1 MGRIPAR
8 IFRKKESKDMS
19 EGTYL
24 SENPMEAPTSR
35 RKFLA
40 GSAAALAGGAL
51 MAVPGAALAKGDDD
65 GANKH
70 GRVTDVDILNY
81 ALTLEHL
88 EATFYTQGL
97 KKFDRGDFERYFKNN
112 PPKQQ
117 GIKELDGGA
126 VYEEFVRIRRHEQ
139 IHVKT
144 LQAVIKS
151 LGGKPVPE
159 STYNFNKTAFT
170 SVGEFVSV
178 AEFLENTGVS
188 AYDGAIA
195 YIKAAKLQTAGAT
208 IATVEAR
215 HASYLNLVNGDEPFP
230 KPFDKPVAPQK
241 ICEAVQAENGGFI
254 VRSPKP
260 YGPYKSLEALCAKLP
275 KRVLAP

>member
-1 MGRIPAR
+1 MGRFPAR
-8 IFRKKESKDMS
+8 IFRKKGSKDMS

-24 SENPMEAPTSR
+24 GEKTMGAPTSR

-51 MAVPGAALAKGDDD
+51 MAVPGAALADNHKGK
-65 GANKH
+65 KH
-70 GRVTDVDILNY
+70 RVTDVEILNY

-97 KKFDRGDFERYFKNN
+97 KEFDKGDFEKYFKNN
-112 PPKQQ
+112 KPYRKQ
-117 GIKELDGGA
+117 GIKDLDGGA
-126 VYEEFVRIRRHEQ
+126 IYEEFVRIREHEQ
-139 IHVKT
+139 THVKT
-144 LQAVIKS
+144 LEAV
-151 LGGKPVPE
+151 LGKKAVPK
-159 STYNFNKTAFT
+159 STYNFDKTAFT
-170 SVGEFVSV
+170 SIGKFLAV

-215 HASYLNLVNGDEPFP
+215 HASYLNLINGDEPFP
-230 KPFDKPVAPQK
+230 KPFDKPVAPRK

-260 YGPYKSLEALCAKLP
+260 YGPYKSLDALCARLP
-275 KRVLAP
+275 NTVIAP

>member
-1 MGRIPAR
+1 
-8 IFRKKESKDMS
+8 MS

-24 SENPMEAPTSR
+24 GEKTMGAPTSR

-51 MAVPGAALAKGDDD
+51 MAVPGAALAKDDD
-65 GANKH
+65 GGNKH
-70 GRVTDVDILNY
+70 GRVTDVEILNY
-81 ALTLEHL
+81 ALTLEYL

-97 KKFDRGDFERYFKNN
+97 KEFDKGDFEKYFKNN
-112 PPKQQ
+112 KPYRKQ
-117 GIKELDGGA
+117 GIKDLDGGA
-126 VYEEFVRIRRHEQ
+126 VYEEFVRIREHEQ
-139 IHVKT
+139 THVKT
-144 LQAVIKS
+144 LKAV
-151 LGGKPVPE
+151 LGNKAVPK

-170 SVGEFVSV
+170 SVGKFLAV

-215 HASYLNLVNGDEPFP
+215 HASYLNLINGDVPFP
-230 KPFDKPVAPQK
+230 KPFDKPVAPRK

-254 VRSPKP
+254 VKSPKP
-260 YGPYKSLEALCAKLP
+260 YGPYKSLDALCNRLP
-275 KRVLAP
+275 NTVIAP

>member
-1 MGRIPAR
+1 
-8 IFRKKESKDMS
+8 MS
-19 EGTYL
+19 EDTYL
-24 SENPMEAPTSR
+24 NESSPTSR

-51 MAVPGAALAKGDDD
+51 MAVPGAAFADAGGK
-65 GANKH
+65 K
-70 GRVTDVDILNY
+70 RCVTDIEILNY

-88 EATFYTQGL
+88 EAVFYTRGL
-97 KKFDRGDFERYFKNN
+97 KKFDRGAFEKYFKNN
-112 PPKQQ
+112 KPYKKQ
-117 GIKELDGGA
+117 GIGELDGGA
-126 VYEEFVRIRRHEQ
+126 VYEEFVRIRNHEQ
-139 IHVKT
+139 THVKT

-151 LGGKPVPE
+151 LGSKPVPE
-159 STYNFNKTAFT
+159 CTYDFNKSAFT
-170 SVGEFVSV
+170 SIGKFVAV

-215 HASYLNLVNGDEPFP
+215 HASYLNLINGDVPFP
-230 KPFDKPVAPQK
+230 KAFDKPVAPRK
-241 ICEAVQAENGGFI
+241 VCKAVQAENGGFI

-260 YGPYKSLEALCAKLP
+260 YGPYKSLDALCARLP
-275 KRVLAP
+275 NTVIAP

>member
-1 MGRIPAR
+1 
-8 IFRKKESKDMS
+8 MS

-24 SENPMEAPTSR
+24 GEKTMEAPTSR

-51 MAVPGAALAKGDDD
+51 MAVPGAALADGD
-65 GANKH
+65 GGSKH

-88 EATFYTQGL
+88 EATFYTDGL
-97 KKFDRGDFERYFKNN
+97 KKFDRGDFEKYFKNN
-112 PPKQQ
+112 KPYRKQ
-117 GIKELDGGA
+117 GIKDLDGGA
-126 VYEEFVRIRRHEQ
+126 VYEEFVRIREHEQ

-144 LQAVIKS
+144 LEAVIKS
-151 LGGKPVPE
+151 LGSKPVPE
-159 STYNFNKTAFT
+159 STYNFDKTAFT
-170 SVGEFVSV
+170 SIGKFLAV
-178 AEFLENTGVS
+178 AELLENTGVS

-195 YIKAAKLQTAGAT
+195 YIKAAKLQTAGAS

-215 HASYLNLVNGDEPFP
+215 HASYLNLINGDEPFP
-230 KPFDKPVAPQK
+230 KPFDKPVAPRK
-241 ICEAVQAENGGFI
+241 ICNTVNSTFI

-260 YGPYKSLEALCAKLP
+260 YGPYKSLDALCAKLP
-275 KRVLAP
+275 NMVIAP

>member
-8 IFRKKESKDMS
+8 IFREKESKDMS

-24 SENPMEAPTSR
+24 GEKTMGAPTSR

-51 MAVPGAALAKGDDD
+51 MAIPGAAFADD
-65 GANKH
+65 GGKKR
-70 GRVTDVDILNY
+70 RVTDIEILNY

-88 EATFYTQGL
+88 EAVFYTRGL
-97 KKFDRGDFERYFKNN
+97 KKFDRGAFEKYFKNN
-112 PPKQQ
+112 KPYRKQ
-117 GIKELDGGA
+117 GIKDLDGGA
-126 VYEEFVRIRRHEQ
+126 IYEEFVRIREHEQ
-139 IHVKT
+139 THVKT
-144 LQAVIKS
+144 LEAV
-151 LGGKPVPE
+151 LGKKAVPK
-159 STYNFNKTAFT
+159 STYNFDKTAFT
-170 SVGEFVSV
+170 SMGKFLAV

-215 HASYLNLVNGDEPFP
+215 HASYLNLINGDEPFP
-230 KPFDKPVAPQK
+230 KPFDKPVAPRK
-241 ICEAVQAENGGFI
+241 LCEAVQAENGGFI

-260 YGPYKSLEALCAKLP
+260 YGPYKSLDALCARLP
-275 KRVLAP
+275 NTVIAP

>member
-1 MGRIPAR
+1 MGRIPAQ
-8 IFRKKESKDMS
+8 IFREKESKDMS

-24 SENPMEAPTSR
+24 GEKTMGASTSR

-51 MAVPGAALAKGDDD
+51 MAVPGAALAKDD
-65 GANKH
+65 GDGGNKH
-70 GRVTDVDILNY
+70 GRVTDVEILNY
-81 ALTLEHL
+81 ALTLEYL

-97 KKFDRGDFERYFKNN
+97 KKFDRGDFEKYFKSN
-112 PPKQQ
+112 KAYRKQ

-126 VYEEFVRIRRHEQ
+126 VYEEFVRIREHEQ
-139 IHVKT
+139 THVKT
-144 LQAVIKS
+144 LKAV
-151 LGGKPVPE
+151 LGNKAVPK
-159 STYNFNKTAFT
+159 STYNFNKSAFS

-215 HASYLNLVNGDEPFP
+215 HAAYLNLVNGDEPFP
-230 KPFDKPVAPQK
+230 EPFDEPVAPRK
-241 ICEAVQAENGGFI
+241 ICKAVQAENGGFI

-260 YGPYKSLEALCAKLP
+260 YGPYKSLEALCNRLP
-275 KRVLAP
+275 NKVLAP

>member
-1 MGRIPAR
+1 
-8 IFRKKESKDMS
+8 MS

-81 ALTLEHL
+81 ALTLEYL

-97 KKFDRGDFERYFKNN
+97 NKFDKGDFERYFKNN

-126 VYEEFVRIRRHEQ
+126 VYEEFETIRKHEQ

-144 LQAVIKS
+144 LKAV
-151 LGGKPVPE
+151 LGNKAVPK
-159 STYNFNKTAFT
+159 STYNFNKTAFS

-215 HASYLNLVNGDEPFP
+215 HASYLNLINGDEPFP
-230 KPFDKPVAPQK
+230 RPFDKPVAPQK

-260 YGPYKSLEALCAKLP
+260 YGPYKSLEALCNKLP
-275 KRVLAP
+275 NRALAP

>member
-1 MGRIPAR
+1 MT
-8 IFRKKESKDMS
+8 
-19 EGTYL
+19 EGIHL
-24 SENPMEAPTSR
+24 DENPMGAPTSR

-51 MAVPGAALAKGDDD
+51 MAVPGAALAKDD
-65 GANKH
+65 GDGGNKR

-88 EATFYTQGL
+88 EAVFYTDGL

-112 PPKQQ
+112 KPYRKQ

-126 VYEEFVRIRRHEQ
+126 VYEEFVRIRNHEQ

-144 LQAVIKS
+144 LEAVIKS
-151 LGGKPVPE
+151 LGSKPVPE
-159 STYNFNKTAFT
+159 STYNFNKTAF
-170 SVGEFVSV
+170 SSIGKFVSV

-215 HASYLNLVNGDEPFP
+215 HASYLNLINGDEPFP
-230 KPFDKPVAPQK
+230 KPFDKPVAPQA

-275 KRVLAP
+275 NKVLAP

>member
-24 SENPMEAPTSR
+24 GEKTMGAPTSR

-51 MAVPGAALAKGDDD
+51 MAVPGAALAKDDD
-65 GANKH
+65 GGNKH

-81 ALTLEHL
+81 ALTLEYL

-97 KKFDRGDFERYFKNN
+97 NKFDKGDFEKYFKNN
-112 PPKQQ
+112 KPYRKQ
-117 GIKELDGGA
+117 GIKDLDGGA
-126 VYEEFVRIRRHEQ
+126 VYEEFVRIREHEQ
-139 IHVKT
+139 THVKT
-144 LQAVIKS
+144 LKAV
-151 LGGKPVPE
+151 LGNKAVPK
-159 STYNFNKTAFT
+159 STYNFNKTAFS
-170 SVGEFVSV
+170 SVGEFVAV

-215 HASYLNLVNGDEPFP
+215 HASYLNLINGDEPFP
-230 KPFDKPVAPQK
+230 KPFDDPVAPQK
-241 ICEAVQAENGGFI
+241 ICNTVNSTFI

-260 YGPYKSLEALCAKLP
+260 YGPYKSLDALCARLP
-275 KRVLAP
+275 NTVIAP

>member
-1 MGRIPAR
+1 MGRFPTR

-24 SENPMEAPTSR
+24 GEKTMGAPTSR

-51 MAVPGAALAKGDDD
+51 MAVPGAALAKDDD
-65 GANKH
+65 GGNKH
-70 GRVTDVDILNY
+70 GRVTDVEILNY
-81 ALTLEHL
+81 ALTLEYL

-97 KKFDRGDFERYFKNN
+97 KEFDKGDFEKYFKNN
-112 PPKQQ
+112 KPYRKQ
-117 GIKELDGGA
+117 GIKDLDGGA
-126 VYEEFVRIRRHEQ
+126 VYEEFVRIREHEQ
-139 IHVKT
+139 THVKT
-144 LQAVIKS
+144 LEAV
-151 LGGKPVPE
+151 LGKKAVPK
-159 STYNFNKTAFT
+159 STYNFDKTAFT
-170 SVGEFVSV
+170 SFGKFLAV

-195 YIKAAKLQTAGAT
+195 YFKAAKLQTAGAT

-215 HASYLNLVNGDEPFP
+215 HASYLNLINGDEPFP
-230 KPFDKPVAPQK
+230 KPFDKPVAPRK
-241 ICEAVQAENGGFI
+241 LCEAVQAENGGFI

-260 YGPYKSLEALCAKLP
+260 YGPYKSLDALCARLP
-275 KRVLAP
+275 NTVIAP

>member
-1 MGRIPAR
+1 
-8 IFRKKESKDMS
+8 MS

-24 SENPMEAPTSR
+24 NESSPTSR

-51 MAVPGAALAKGDDD
+51 MAVPGAAFADDD
-65 GANKH
+65 GKKR
-70 GRVTDVDILNY
+70 RVTDVEILNY

-88 EATFYTQGL
+88 EAVFYTRGL
-97 KKFDRGDFERYFKNN
+97 KKFDRGDFEKYFKNN
-112 PPKQQ
+112 KPYKKQ
-117 GIKELDGGA
+117 GIGELDGGA
-126 VYEEFVRIRRHEQ
+126 VYEEFVRIRNHEQ
-139 IHVKT
+139 THVKT

-151 LGGKPVPE
+151 LGKKPVPE
-159 STYNFNKTAFT
+159 STYNFNETAF
-170 SVGEFVSV
+170 SNVGEFVAV

-208 IATVEAR
+208 IATVEAH
-215 HASYLNLVNGDEPFP
+215 HASYLNLINGDVPFP
-230 KPFDKPVAPQK
+230 KAFDKPVAPRK
-241 ICEAVQAENGGFI
+241 VCKAVQAENGGFI

-260 YGPYKSLEALCAKLP
+260 YGPYKSLDALCARLP
-275 KRVLAP
+275 NTVIAP

>member
-1 MGRIPAR
+1 MGRFPAR

-24 SENPMEAPTSR
+24 GEKTMGAPTSR

-51 MAVPGAALAKGDDD
+51 MAVPGAALADAD
-65 GANKH
+65 GENKH
-70 GRVTDVDILNY
+70 GRVTDVEILNY
-81 ALTLEHL
+81 ALTLEYL

-97 KKFDRGDFERYFKNN
+97 NKFDKGDFEKYFKNN
-112 PPKQQ
+112 KPYRKQ
-117 GIKELDGGA
+117 GIKDLDGGA
-126 VYEEFVRIRRHEQ
+126 VYEEFVRIREHEQ
-139 IHVKT
+139 THVKT

-151 LGGKPVPE
+151 LGSKPVPE
-159 STYNFNKTAFT
+159 STYNFDKTAFT
-170 SVGEFVSV
+170 GIGKFVAV
-178 AEFLENTGVS
+178 AELLENTGVS

-215 HASYLNLVNGDEPFP
+215 HASYLNLINGHVPFP
-230 KPFDKPVAPQK
+230 MPFDKPVAPRK
-241 ICEAVQAENGGFI
+241 ICRAVQAENGGFI
-254 VRSPKP
+254 VKSPKP
-260 YGPYKSLEALCAKLP
+260 YGPYKSLDALCARLP
-275 KRVLAP
+275 NSVLA

>member
-1 MGRIPAR
+1 MT
-8 IFRKKESKDMS
+8 
-19 EGTYL
+19 EGIHLDEKT
-24 SENPMEAPTSR
+24 MEAMTSR

-51 MAVPGAALAKGDDD
+51 MAVPGAAFADNDD
-65 GANKH
+65 GGKKH
-70 GRVTDVDILNY
+70 GVTDVEILNY

-88 EATFYTQGL
+88 EAVFYTDGL
-97 KKFDRGDFERYFKNN
+97 KKFDRGDFEKYFKNN
-112 PPKQQ
+112 KPYRKQ
-117 GIKELDGGA
+117 GIKDLDGGA
-126 VYEEFVRIRRHEQ
+126 VYEEFVRIRDHEQ
-139 IHVKT
+139 THVKT
-144 LQAVIKS
+144 LQAVIKN
-151 LGGKPVPE
+151 LGSKPVPE

-170 SVGEFVSV
+170 SLGKFLAV

-215 HASYLNLVNGDEPFP
+215 HASYLNLINGDEPFP
-230 KPFDKPVAPQK
+230 KPFDEPVAPKK
-241 ICEAVQAENGGFI
+241 ICQAVQAENGGFI

-260 YGPYKSLEALCAKLP
+260 YGPYKSLDALCARLP
-275 KRVLAP
+275 NSVIAP

>member
-1 MGRIPAR
+1 
-8 IFRKKESKDMS
+8 MS

-24 SENPMEAPTSR
+24 NESSPTSR

-51 MAVPGAALAKGDDD
+51 MAIPGAAFAEDD
-65 GANKH
+65 GKKRR
-70 GRVTDVDILNY
+70 GVTDIEILNY

-88 EATFYTQGL
+88 EAVFYTKGL
-97 KKFDRGDFERYFKNN
+97 KKFSRGDFERYFKNN
-112 PPKQQ
+112 KPYKKQ
-117 GIKELDGGA
+117 GIGQLDGGA
-126 VYEEFVRIRRHEQ
+126 VYEEFVRIRNHEQ
-139 IHVKT
+139 THVKT

-151 LGGKPVPE
+151 LGKKPVPE

-170 SVGEFVSV
+170 SIGDFVAV
-178 AEFLENTGVS
+178 AELLENTGVS

-195 YIKAAKLQTAGAT
+195 YIKAAKVQTAGAT

-215 HASYLNLVNGDEPFP
+215 HASYLNLINGDEPFP
-230 KPFDKPVAPQK
+230 KPFDKPVTPRK
-241 ICEAVQAENGGFI
+241 ICKAVQAENGGFI

-260 YGPYKSLEALCAKLP
+260 YGPYKSLDALCARLP
-275 KRVLAP
+275 NSVIAP

>member
-1 MGRIPAR
+1 MGRFPAR

-24 SENPMEAPTSR
+24 GEKTMGAPTSR

-51 MAVPGAALAKGDDD
+51 MAVPGAALAKDDD
-65 GANKH
+65 GGNKH
-70 GRVTDVDILNY
+70 GRVTDVEILNY
-81 ALTLEHL
+81 ALTLEYL

-97 KKFDRGDFERYFKNN
+97 KEFDKGDFEKYFKNN
-112 PPKQQ
+112 KPYRKQ
-117 GIKELDGGA
+117 GIKDLDGGA
-126 VYEEFVRIRRHEQ
+126 VYEEFVRIREHEQ
-139 IHVKT
+139 THVKT
-144 LQAVIKS
+144 LKAV
-151 LGGKPVPE
+151 LGNKAVPK

-170 SVGEFVSV
+170 SVGKFLAV

-215 HASYLNLVNGDEPFP
+215 HASYLNLINGDVPFP
-230 KPFDKPVAPQK
+230 KPFDKPVAPRK

-254 VRSPKP
+254 VKSPKP
-260 YGPYKSLEALCAKLP
+260 YGPYKSLDALCNRLP
-275 KRVLAP
+275 NTVIAP